1 MSGGGNKVKDQT
13 YSTGGLYGSSTTG
26 KRGTTY
32 KPSDFESQLVQQ
44 TTSAIP
50 SYLSQLINPTYDS
63 QSYLNRQQQLNNT
76 ARQSLE
82 NNVINPLA
90 QRGLTRGSSINQM
103 SNQLNNKLTDAQLDL
118 MNSEDSRVSNILSQL
133 MGYYQVPYN
142 MMSGIN
148 QASGNLYQQAVQQ
161 AAQQGDGFGNIAG
174 ALGSIAGGLGGTG
187 ENAFNPSDWKSWAK
201 LGANA
206 AGTYFGGPIG
216 GAAASAGTNALL

>member
-26 KRGTTY
+26 KSGTTY

-50 SYLSQLINPTYDS
+50 SYLSQLINPTYNS

-142 MMSGIN
+142 MMNTAN
-148 QASGNLYQQAVQQ
+148 QASAGLYSN
-161 AAQQGDGFGNIAG
+161 AQQRAASGGGMGQTLGSLAG
-174 ALGSIAGGLGGTG
+174 AAIGAYFGAPTAGASLGSAAGGAIDG
-187 ENAFNPSDWKSWAK
+187 
-201 LGANA
+201 
-206 AGTYFGGPIG
+206 
-216 GAAASAGTNALL
+216 

>member
-1 MSGGGNKVKDQT
+1 MSGGSKAKSQT
-13 YSTGGLYGSSTTG
+13 YNTGGLYGSSTTG
-26 KRGTTY
+26 KGGTTY

-50 SYLSQLINPTYDS
+50 DYLSQLINPTYNS

-118 MNSEDSRVSNILSQL
+118 MNSEDSRVSNILNQL
-133 MGYYQVPYN
+133 FDYYGVPYN
-142 MMSGIN
+142 MMNPSGERSI
-148 QASGNLYQQAVQQ
+148 ALYQSANKDS
-161 AAQQGDGFGNIAG
+161 GGNG
-174 ALGSIAGGLGGTG
+174 LGSKIGAGLGAAIGAYFSGGTG
-187 ENAFNPSDWKSWAK
+187 A
-201 LGANA
+201 GA
-206 AGTYFGGPIG
+206 
-216 GAAASAGTNALL
+216 GAAAGSKVGGMFDE

>member
-50 SYLSQLINPTYDS
+50 DYLSQLINPTYDS
-63 QSYLNRQQQLNNT
+63 QAYLNRQQQLNNT

-142 MMSGIN
+142 MMNTAN
-148 QASGNLYQQAVQQ
+148 QASAGLYSN
-161 AAQQGDGFGNIAG
+161 AQQRAASGGGMGQTLGSLAG
-174 ALGSIAGGLGGTG
+174 AAIGAYFGAPTAGASLGSAAGGAIDG
-187 ENAFNPSDWKSWAK
+187 
-201 LGANA
+201 
-206 AGTYFGGPIG
+206 
-216 GAAASAGTNALL
+216 

>member
-1 MSGGGNKVKDQT
+1 MSGGSKAKSQT
-13 YSTGGLYGSSTTG
+13 YNTGGLYGSSTTG
-26 KRGTTY
+26 SKGTTY

-50 SYLSQLINPTYDS
+50 DYLSQLINPTYDS
-63 QSYLNRQQQLNNT
+63 QAYLNRQQQLNNT

-142 MMSGIN
+142 MMNTAN
-148 QASGNLYQQAVQQ
+148 QASAGLYSNAQQQA
-161 AAQQGDGFGNIAG
+161 
-174 ALGSIAGGLGGTG
+174 SKGGLGSTLG
-187 ENAFNPSDWKSWAK
+187 E
-201 LGANA
+201 L
-206 AGTYFGGPIG
+206 AGTAIGAYFGGPG
-216 GAAASAGTNALL
+216 GAALTNNLMGKVTE

>member
-50 SYLSQLINPTYDS
+50 DYLSQLINPTYDS
-63 QSYLNRQQQLNNT
+63 QAYLNRQQQLNNT

-118 MNSEDSRVSNILSQL
+118 MNSEDSRVSNILNQL

-142 MMSGIN
+142 MMNGIN
-148 QASGNLYQQAVQQ
+148 SNSYNMYQNALRQADSGGGMGQQ
-161 AAQQGDGFGNIAG
+161 
-174 ALGSIAGGLGGTG
+174 LGSL
-187 ENAFNPSDWKSWAK
+187 
-201 LGANA
+201 
-206 AGTYFGGPIG
+206 AGTAIGAYFGGPVGAGVGASVG
-216 GAAASAGTNALL
+216 GAAGGALD

>member
-1 MSGGGNKVKDQT
+1 MSSGNKAKSQT
-13 YSTGGLYGSSTTG
+13 YDTGGLYGSSTTG

-32 KPSDFESQLVQQ
+32 KPSDFETQLVNQ

-50 SYLSQLINPTYDS
+50 GYLQQLISPTYDS

-118 MNSEDSRVSNILSQL
+118 MNSEDSRVSNILGQL
-133 MGYYQVPYN
+133 MNYYQVPYN
-142 MMSGIN
+142 MMNTAN
-148 QASGNLYQQAVQQ
+148 QASSGLYSQALQNSSS
-161 AAQQGDGFGNIAG
+161 GGFGSQLAGLAG
-174 ALGSIAGGLGGTG
+174 AGIGAYTSKSPEGASVGYKIGSGMGGSL
-187 ENAFNPSDWKSWAK
+187 F
-201 LGANA
+201 
-206 AGTYFGGPIG
+206 
-216 GAAASAGTNALL
+216 